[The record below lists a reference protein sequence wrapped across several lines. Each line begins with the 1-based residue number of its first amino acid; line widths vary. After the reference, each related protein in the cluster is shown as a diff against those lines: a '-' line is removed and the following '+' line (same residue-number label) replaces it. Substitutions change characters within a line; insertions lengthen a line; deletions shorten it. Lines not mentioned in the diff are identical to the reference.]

1 MLLVTLTATAPCQA
15 PAALPFATLAERE
28 WLLNCHCAGPVTD
41 LLKNQGWDVVSDPD
55 GNVHCSSP
63 DQRVYVGF
71 LPESPA
77 ASRGELWHIHVKAA
91 NGTTAWHQ
99 SFGPDTPAQAVAG
112 FLAALISSSG
122 RYCACI

>member
-1 MLLVTLTATAPCQA
+1 VTAR
-15 PAALPFATLAERE
+15 LPLRRPRHRPPQE
-28 WLLNCHCAGPVTD
+28 P
-41 LLKNQGWDVVSDPD
+41 GWDVVSDPD
-55 GNVHCSSP
+55 CNVHCSSP

-77 ASRGELWHIHVKAA
+77 AACGELWHIHVKGT

-112 FLAALISSSG
+112 FLAALLSSPS
-122 RYCACI
+122 RYCPCI

>member
-1 MLLVTLTATAPCQA
+1 MTLTATAPFQA
-15 PAALPFATLAERE
+15 PATLPFAALGERE
-28 WLLNCHCAGPVTD
+28 WLLDCHCAGPVTD
-41 LLKNQGWDVVSDPD
+41 LLKNQGWDVISDLD
-55 GNVHCSSP
+55 SNVHCSSP

-77 ASRGELWHIHVKAA
+77 AARGELWHIHVKGT

-112 FLAALISSSG
+112 FLAALVSAPS
-122 RYCACI
+122 RFCACI